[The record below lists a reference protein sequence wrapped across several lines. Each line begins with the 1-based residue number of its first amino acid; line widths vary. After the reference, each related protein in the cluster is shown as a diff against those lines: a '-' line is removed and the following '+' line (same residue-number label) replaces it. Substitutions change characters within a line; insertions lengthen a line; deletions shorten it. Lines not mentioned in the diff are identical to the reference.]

1 MKPLNYAVVSSIC
14 ALIIGVMLVVWPDVA
29 VNYLVITIGVLFL
42 LPGLLGLFS
51 YFAYA
56 KKRAQQGVRFT
67 FPIVALGSALLGLWL
82 IIMPAFFVGIL
93 MYVLG
98 VLLVLA
104 GLNQLVNFTAVRSYF
119 SVPVGMYV
127 IPSLVLVAGLVV
139 LFNPFDAA
147 TVPFVLLG
155 VFSIVYSLTDLFRL
169 LRFRRKQ
176 GEIEEVKEID
186 KSSDTTD

>member
-56 KKRAQQGVRFT
+56 KKRAQQGVKVT
-67 FPIVALGSALLGLWL
+67 FPIVALGSTLFGLWL

-104 GLNQLVNFTAVRSYF
+104 GLNQLVNFAAVRSYLL
-119 SVPVGMYV
+119 VPAGMYV

-139 LFNPFDAA
+139 LFNPFEAA
-147 TVPFVLLG
+147 TVPFILLG
-155 VFSIVYSLTDLFRL
+155 VSSILYGLTDLIRL
-169 LRFRRKQ
+169 LRFHRKQ
-176 GEIEEVKEID
+176 EEVKEID
-186 KSSDTTD
+186 